1 MGVQQCSPPALL
13 PLPAAGSPQRAITGL
28 MIHCAAD
35 GLAMGA
41 AALSGDM
48 RLSMMIAV
56 GRRSVSP
63 AGVGGRDKGV
73 GGELVA
79 GWVAVALVG

>member
-1 MGVQQCSPPALL
+1 MEAQQCSPPALL
-13 PLPAAGSPQRAITGL
+13 PLPTAGSPQRAITGL

-56 GRRSVSP
+56 SWRSVSP
-63 AGVGGRDKGV
+63 AGVGGWDKGV
-73 GGELVA
+73 GVEFVV